1 MNYLLHLIIIIE
13 LNLLLTC
20 SLNIMVGYTGLLTLA
35 HAAFYGVGAYITALL
50 MVNLGFG
57 FLPSLIFAVIGCVS
71 LSVLISLASL
81 RFRGDFFILTTL
93 ALQVI
98 LFRILYNWTEV
109 TQGPYG
115 ITNIPKPR
123 ILGMDFNSLESF
135 SLLGFLLTTIVVG
148 LLILILRSPFGRTLQ
163 AIRDDELA
171 AIALG
176 KSVMSFKVRSVSF
189 ASGCAAIA
197 GALYATYI
205 TFIDPTSFTKE
216 ESMLMLAMVIVGG
229 TGNIKGPI
237 VGAFLLTLLP
247 EFLRF
252 LAIPDSLSANLRII
266 IYGLSLIVMMRF
278 RPAGIAGKYQFE

>member
-13 LNLLLTC
+13 LNLLLAF
-20 SLNIMVGYTGLLTLA
+20 SLNLMVGYAGLLTLA

-50 MVNLGFG
+50 MVHLGFG
-57 FLPSLIFAVIGCVS
+57 FLLSLVFAIIGCVT
-71 LSVLISLASL
+71 LSILISLASL
-81 RFRGDFFILTTL
+81 RFRGDFFILATL

-123 ILGMDFNSLESF
+123 IFGVGFNSLTSF
-135 SLLGFLLTTIVVG
+135 SLLGFSITAIVIG

-163 AIRDDELA
+163 AIRDDEVA
-171 AIALG
+171 AISLG
-176 KSVMSFKVRSVSF
+176 KSVMSYKVRSVSV

-216 ESMLMLAMVIVGG
+216 ESMIMLAMVIVGG
-229 TGNIKGPI
+229 TGNIKGPL
-237 VGAFLLTLLP
+237 VGASLLTLLP
-247 EFLRF
+247 ELLRF
-252 LAIPDSLSANLRII
+252 LAVPDSMSANLRMIM
-266 IYGLSLIVMMRF
+266 YGLSLIVMMRI